1 MAVPHKRQRH
11 TSTRCAPT
19 GHTAPMRILLA
30 TSPGVGHLLPLLPV
44 ARAAAARGHD
54 VRIAAGSS
62 LGSIVARAGFDHVPA
77 GPASLGDVARAIK
90 ALEGLTGRRRA
101 VVMVREAFAGTIAR
115 GIADDVLAAVAGATT
130 AVGGPWRPDVI
141 VHEDMELGSWI
152 VAERLGI
159 PHATIQVTAWRPR
172 VRELMAT
179 ASAPL
184 SATYGLAPDA
194 ADRMLGRIFFSTRPA
209 SMLDPD
215 APLPEVTAELRPIAD
230 DRDGAAADAANTADP
245 GSAESAA
252 ESAADPWPAG
262 DGPRIAV
269 TLGTVNAGQ
278 HDVLHAM
285 VRGAATSAD
294 GTARVAVALGA
305 DPAAF
310 GDVPSNVAVHRYV
323 PMSALLANA
332 DAVVFHGGSGTFTAA
347 LATARPMVIVPL
359 AADQLDNAERAVAVG
374 IARSIAPDD
383 LSADSVRAAIDDI
396 RVDIDAAS
404 RLAAIA
410 AEIAA
415 MPGPEAAIERIE
427 GIAGG
432 R

>member
-1 MAVPHKRQRH
+1 
-11 TSTRCAPT
+11 
-19 GHTAPMRILLA
+19 MRILFA
-30 TSPGVGHLLPLLPV
+30 TSPGLGHLLPLLPL
-44 ARAAAARGHD
+44 ARAARARGHD

-62 LGSIVARAGFDHVPA
+62 LLPIVARAGFHHVPA
-77 GPASLGDVARAIK
+77 GPSSLSDVARAIP
-90 ALEGLTGRRRA
+90 ALAGLTGRRRA

-115 GIADDVLAAVAGATT
+115 GIADDLLATVADST
-130 AVGGPWRPDVI
+130 APGVAWRPDVM

-184 SATYGLAPDA
+184 IAAYDLDADA
-194 ADRMLGRIFFSTRPA
+194 ADRMLGKVFFSTRPA

-215 APLPEVTAELRPIAD
+215 APLPELAAELRPIAD
-230 DRDGAAADAANTADP
+230 DRDGAPTHPERTGAGP
-245 GSAESAA
+245 G
-252 ESAADPWPAG
+252 SAADPWPAG
-262 DGPRIAV
+262 DGPRIVV
-269 TLGTVNAGQ
+269 TLGTVDADQ
-278 HDVLHAM
+278 HDVLRAM
-285 VRGAATSAD
+285 VRAAAASAG
-294 GTARVAVALGA
+294 GTARVAVALGG

-323 PMSALLANA
+323 PMSALLADA
-332 DAVVFHGGSGTFTAA
+332 DTVVFHGGSGTFTAA
-347 LATARPMVIVPL
+347 LAAARPMVIVPL

-374 IARSIAPDD
+374 IARAISPDG
-383 LSADSVRAAIDDI
+383 LSSDIVRAATDDI
-396 RVDIDAAS
+396 RVDAEVAT
-404 RLAAIA
+404 RLAGIA

-415 MPGPEAAIERIE
+415 MPGPEVAIERLE
-427 GIAGG
+427 GIVQG